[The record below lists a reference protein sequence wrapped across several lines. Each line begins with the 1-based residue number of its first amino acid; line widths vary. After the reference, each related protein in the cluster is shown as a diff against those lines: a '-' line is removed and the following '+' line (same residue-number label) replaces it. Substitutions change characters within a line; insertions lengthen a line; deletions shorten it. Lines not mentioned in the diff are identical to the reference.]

1 MEAYTRIGRVANFDF
16 FFFSSSLF
24 GGGFFFLFFH
34 YVVLSPHLRVYSSE
48 EITE

>member
-24 GGGFFFLFFH
+24 GGVFFSFSFIMLYFP
-34 YVVLSPHLRVYSSE
+34 L
-48 EITE
+48 I